1 MALKAS
7 SPWVSGLLVAVV
19 VSLVLGALWV
29 SRPDPPIP
37 LAPAPAAAPVHVRT
51 LLDEVRSER
60 VTAYGQTLPDRHA
73 LLAAEQSGLVVWR
86 SPSLEVGARVKA
98 GDALLKLDTGRLDL
112 AVAAAQAQLVSA
124 RAGVQLAQRE
134 LAAAEAERAAAAEA
148 EPLARREAE
157 RQQELAASGD
167 VPESIRDRAQQA
179 WVETRGRLAVSETAV
194 AAAQA
199 GIEVAQAA
207 VGQAQQGLE
216 QAEDERARAE
226 VRAPFDG
233 EIAAI
238 HAELGAWVMPGAP
251 VAELVDRDRL
261 RVHLRLSNGEGA
273 RMATDSSVRV
283 RFPAYRLVSG
293 EVLTRT
299 VEVLALAP
307 QSDPLNRSRLLE
319 CVMPNEEDDL
329 PAGAFV
335 EAEIQLGDRT
345 AIWLR
350 PSEFRLDREGPRAIV
365 IRDRTAEVRAVQLGT
380 PLVEGD
386 GRTWHPVLA
395 GLVAGETIAI
405 DNLDSPLDGGPVL
418 ILEDLPA
425 TAQR

>member
-1 MALKAS
+1 MASKAS
-7 SPWVSGLLVAVV
+7 SPWVSGLLVVVV

-37 LAPAPAAAPVHVRT
+37 LAPAPAAAPVHVRA
-51 LLDEVRSER
+51 LAEEARSER
-60 VTAYGQTLPDRHA
+60 ITVYGQTLPDRHA
-73 LLAAEQSGLVVWR
+73 VLAAEQSGLVVWR
-86 SPSLEVGARVKA
+86 APQLEVGARVEA
-98 GDALLKLDTGRLDL
+98 GEPLLRLDTGRLDQ
-112 AVAAAQAQLVSA
+112 AVAAAKAQLVSA
-124 RAGVQLAQRE
+124 EAGVRLAERE
-134 LAAAEAERAAAAEA
+134 QAAAEAERAAAAEA

-167 VPESIRDRAQQA
+167 VPESVRDRAQQA
-179 WVETRGRLAVSETAV
+179 WVEARGRLAVAETAV
-194 AAAQA
+194 TAASA

-226 VRAPFDG
+226 LRAPFDG
-233 EIAAI
+233 EIAAV
-238 HAELGAWVMPGAP
+238 HAEVGAWIMPGAP
-251 VAELVDRDRL
+251 VAELVDRSRL
-261 RVHLRLSNGEGA
+261 RVHLKLSNGEGA
-273 RMATDSSVRV
+273 RLASDSRV
-283 RFPAYRLVSG
+283 IARFPAYRLENG
-293 EVLTRT
+293 ETLTREL
-299 VEVLALAP
+299 EVLALAP

-319 CVMPNEEDDL
+319 CVMPNQEEEL

-335 EAEIQLGDRT
+335 EAEIRLGERR

-365 IRDRTAEVRAVQLGT
+365 VRDNTAELRALQLGT
-380 PLVEGD
+380 PLVEGN
-386 GRTWHPVLA
+386 GRTWHPVLT
-395 GLVAGETIAI
+395 GLIAGETIAI
-405 DNLDSPLDGGPVL
+405 DNLDSPIDGGPVL

>member
-1 MALKAS
+1 MASKAS
-7 SPWVSGLLVAVV
+7 SPWVSGLLVVVV

-37 LAPAPAAAPVHVRT
+37 LAPAPAAAPVHVRAV
-51 LLDEVRSER
+51 LEEARSER
-60 VTAYGQTLPDRHA
+60 ITAYGQTLPDRHA

-86 SPSLEVGARVKA
+86 SPSLEVGARVQA
-98 GDALLKLDTGRLDL
+98 GEALLKLDTGRLDQ
-112 AVAAAQAQLVSA
+112 AVAAAQTRLVSA
-124 RAGVQLAQRE
+124 QAGVQLAQRE

-167 VPESIRDRAQQA
+167 VPESVRDRAQQA
-179 WVETRGRLAVSETAV
+179 WVEARGRLAVSETAV

-238 HAELGAWVMPGAP
+238 HAELGAWIMPGAP

-261 RVHLRLSNGEGA
+261 RLHLRLSNGEGA
-273 RMATDSSVRV
+273 RMAADSTVRV
-283 RFPAYRLVSG
+283 RFPAYRLANG
-293 EVLTRT
+293 EPLTRE

-319 CVMPNEEDDL
+319 CVMPNEQDDL

-365 IRDRTAEVRAVQLGT
+365 IRDRTAEVRAIQLGT

-395 GLVAGETIAI
+395 GLAAGEAIAT
-405 DNLDSPLDGGPVL
+405 DNLDSPRDGGPVL